1 MDLYFLMKVIAMRK
15 YINKKCI
22 SIFIISIIAVIL
34 LYNFFTCPRYLTPIG
49 LESFNGS
56 LIWYRGYV
64 SNYTVIHYS
73 NPFLGEADFGIITL
87 FFWECN
93 DSVRKCIRLAD
104 VDVKKIGEKIYN
116 PLIKGFAVTIEGV
129 SLFAYI
135 NDTNIDL
142 YAIGSFGG
150 VGFFPISNTLC
161 FSFSIE
167 SPCNYVP
174 KKLYVRIDYAVHV
187 IINPYVEVRYQY
199 TAYEHGLF
207 PETEILEIISG
218 FHMKIYSGSV
228 TMPIIV
234 KPE

>member
-1 MDLYFLMKVIAMRK
+1 MKKYLNKK
-15 YINKKCI
+15 YITI
-22 SIFIISIIAVIL
+22 LSIIIVAIIL

-87 FFWECN
+87 FFWKYN
-93 DSVRKCIRLAD
+93 DSVRKCIRSAD
-104 VDVKKIGEKIYN
+104 VDVRKISEKTYN

-142 YAIGSFGG
+142 YATGSFGG
-150 VGFFPISNTLC
+150 VGFSPISNILT
-161 FSFSIE
+161 FSFRIE
-167 SPCNYVP
+167 SPHNYVP
-174 KKLYVRIDYAVHV
+174 KKLYVRIDYAVHA

-199 TAYEHGLF
+199 YKHGLF

-218 FHMKIYSGSV
+218 FHMKIHSGSV